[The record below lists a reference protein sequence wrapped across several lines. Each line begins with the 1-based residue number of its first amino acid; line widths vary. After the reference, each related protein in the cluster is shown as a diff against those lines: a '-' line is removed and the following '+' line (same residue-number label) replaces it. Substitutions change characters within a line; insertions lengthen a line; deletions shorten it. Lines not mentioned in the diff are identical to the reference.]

1 MLAILQTFKVGPYV
15 TSTQG
20 FIVIEIIKAAGWPIW
35 PIIFC
40 SIVSLAIIVER
51 FYSLRR
57 EAVVPKHLLAETIN
71 KLKTVGASQDLM
83 SATEKSSPLGQVFV
97 AGLKNLENS
106 KEAMKEAIEEA
117 GLEVAQEME
126 RYLTTLGTI
135 ATMAPLLGLLGT
147 IIGMIEIFGVSTST
161 GVTDPA
167 QLAHGISIA
176 LYNAAFGIIVAVPS
190 LVFYRHFRSTV
201 DSLIVQM
208 EIQAVKLVEMTH
220 GNRTN

>member
-1 MLAILQTFKVGPYV
+1 M
-15 TSTQG
+15 
-20 FIVIEIIKAAGWPIW
+20 
-35 PIIFC
+35 
-40 SIVSLAIIVER
+40 AIIAER

-57 EAVVPKHLLAETIN
+57 EVVVPSSLLGETVSH
-71 KLKTVGASQDLM
+71 LKTSGVTQELISKTGD
-83 SATEKSSPLGQVFV
+83 SSPLGRVFV
-97 AGLKNLENS
+97 AGLKNLGNT

-117 GLEVAQEME
+117 GLEVAHEMD

-147 IIGMIEIFGVSTST
+147 IIGMIEIFGASTPT
-161 GVTDPA
+161 GITDPA
-167 QLAHGISIA
+167 RLAHGISIA

-208 EIQAVKLVEMTH
+208 ELQAVKLVEMTH
-220 GNRTN
+220 GNRAD

>member
-1 MLAILQTFKVGPYV
+1 M
-15 TSTQG
+15 
-20 FIVIEIIKAAGWPIW
+20 IEIIIAAGWPIW

-40 SIVSLAIIVER
+40 SVISVAIIAER

-57 EAVVPKHLLAETIN
+57 EVVVPNSLLGETVN
-71 KLKTVGASQDLM
+71 HLKTSGVTQELISKTGD
-83 SATEKSSPLGQVFV
+83 SSPLGRVFV
-97 AGLKNLENS
+97 AGLKNLGNT

-117 GLEVAQEME
+117 GLEVAHEMD

-147 IIGMIEIFGVSTST
+147 IIGMIEIFGASTPT
-161 GVTDPA
+161 GITDPA
-167 QLAHGISIA
+167 RLAHGISIA

-208 EIQAVKLVEMTH
+208 ELQAVKLVEMTH
-220 GNRTN
+220 GNRAD